1 MKKSLFSLLIAALT
15 SASAVAS
22 DTWSLQ
28 GTTFT
33 VDTLFHNQVGP
44 GTTSTSLW
52 FRNPANGDALRVFYA
67 TMDLTNPYLS
77 LRGVCATDKL
87 AGNETISGMAK
98 RKSKAGERYFVGINA
113 DFFTTSGQTNRGVSK
128 VGAPVGS
135 TVVDGVIYRARN
147 NATLYKNFV
156 VDTKGAVYVNPFFFG
171 GTVTAPDGTK
181 ATLGGINVSANEK
194 AASNQNKVTIYN
206 DLYYGATAETSG
218 CEIAAV
224 LVDGEKFETGKPF
237 KMKLVSAPSTAC
249 DMDIAKG
256 GYVLH
261 GHGTAATFISTL
273 HEGDTVAISPSWTFN
288 GQTVEPYQVISGN
301 PKILEN
307 GATLQSE
314 GDRGDASARHPRS
327 AVGYSDGGK
336 KVYFLVVDG
345 RSPISSGVRTTW
357 LADIMR
363 YAGATDGMNVD
374 GGGSS
379 VLYTSTLGIRNKPS
393 DGSERAD
400 GNAFYGVSSAPDDDA
415 IASIRF
421 VDFAL
426 RAPKYGVYT
435 PKFYGYNQYGMLVSQ
450 DVKGVKITC
459 DDAIGHVL
467 ADTTFYADG
476 TSLEGTVTASYNGY
490 SVSMPIQIINA
501 VDAINITNDSII
513 TDGYKQYPVAVQTMV
528 GETAMNIS
536 PLALTWKS
544 LDESI
549 VSIGEHT
556 GILKGL
562 RNGKTQVVGVL
573 GEICDTMTVNVEIPE
588 SRVMPIDPNLDLS
601 TWKISQTG
609 GKNVTA
615 TAIGNGFDYTYT
627 GASAR
632 GPKIVMTKNC
642 RLWSL
647 PDVIRVRLN
656 PGEAPV
662 KNFVFGLR
670 ANGGNMVYETVTPAE
685 ITSNKEMTVELPTA
699 NWCDASDMGNYPIT
713 LCSIQLNMNASTTGK
728 VYDMHF
734 TGFETVYRDAPEDPS
749 TKGDINA
756 DGVVNAD
763 DVSALINKILGLASH
778 SDGLCDVDG
787 DGVVNV
793 SDVAALI
800 YQILKK

>member
-1 MKKSLFSLLIAALT
+1 MKKTILSLLLATAT
-15 SASAVAS
+15 GVGAFAS

-28 GTTFT
+28 GTEFT
-33 VDTLFHNQVGP
+33 VDTLFYNQVGP

-87 AGNETISGMAK
+87 AGNERISAMAQ

-113 DFFTTSGQTNRGVSK
+113 DFFVTSGQTNRGVSK
-128 VGAPVGS
+128 VGTPVGS

-147 NATLYKNFV
+147 NSKLYKNFV

-171 GTVTAPDGTK
+171 GTVEAPDGTK

-206 DLYYGATAETSG
+206 DLYYGATAESG
-218 CEIAAV
+218 GSEIAAV
-224 LVDGEKFETGKPF
+224 LADGEKFETGKPF
-237 KMKLVSAPSTAC
+237 KMRLVSAPSTAG

-261 GHGTAATFISTL
+261 GHGTAATFISSL
-273 HEGDTVAISPSWTFN
+273 HEGGVITVSPSWTF
-288 GQTVEPYQVISGN
+288 GDLSVEPYQVISGN

-307 GATLQSE
+307 GVTLQSE

-327 AVGYSDGGK
+327 AVGYSHDGK

-357 LADIMR
+357 LADILR

-374 GGGSS
+374 GGGSA

-400 GNAFYGVSSAPDDDA
+400 GNAFYGVSSAPDDDS
-415 IASIRF
+415 IATIRF

-426 RAPKYGVYT
+426 RSPKYGVYT
-435 PKFYGYNQYGMLVSQ
+435 PKFYGYNQYGMLVDQ
-450 DVKGVKITC
+450 DVKGVTISC
-459 DDAIGHVL
+459 AESLGHVIG
-467 ADTTFYADG
+467 DTTFYADG
-476 TSLEGTVTASYNGY
+476 TLREGNLTATYRGTT
-490 SVSMPIQIINA
+490 VSMPIQIIDA
-501 VDAINITNDSII
+501 VDAIKITNDSII
-513 TDGYKQYPVAVQTMV
+513 TDGYKEYAVAVQTV
-528 GETAMNIS
+528 IGENTMNIS

-549 VSIGEHT
+549 VTIGEHT
-556 GILKGL
+556 GVLKGL

-573 GEICDTMTVNVEIPE
+573 GEICDTMEVSVEIPE
-588 SRVMPIDPNLDLS
+588 ARVMPIDPNLDIT
-601 TWKISQTG
+601 TWKFSQTG
-609 GKNVTA
+609 GKDVQTA
-615 TAIGNGFDYTYT
+615 AVGDGFTYTYT

-632 GPKIVMTKNC
+632 GPKIVLTKSL

-647 PDVIRVRLN
+647 PDVLRVRLN

-670 ANGGNMVYETVTPAE
+670 ANGGGMIYQTVTPEAV
-685 ITSNKEMTVELPTA
+685 TPGKEMTIDLPT
-699 NWCDASDMGNYPIT
+699 NSWCDAADMGNYPIT
-713 LCSIQLNMNASTTGK
+713 LSSIQLNMNTSTTGK

-734 TGFETVYRDAPEDPS
+734 TGLETVYLDASEAPAK
-749 TKGDINA
+749 KGDVNGDGVVDASDVAALVNEVLGLSDIAAAADING
-756 DGVVNAD
+756 DGVVNAG
-763 DVSALINKILGLASH
+763 DVTAL
-778 SDGLCDVDG
+778 
-787 DGVVNV
+787 VN
-793 SDVAALI
+793 L
-800 YQILKK
+800 LLN

>member
-1 MKKSLFSLLIAALT
+1 MKKTILSLLLATAT
-15 SASAVAS
+15 GVGAFAS

-28 GTTFT
+28 GTEFT
-33 VDTLFHNQVGP
+33 VDTLFYNQVGP

-87 AGNETISGMAK
+87 AGNETISGMAT

-113 DFFTTSGQTNRGVSK
+113 DFFVTSGQTNRGVSK
-128 VGAPVGS
+128 VGTPVGS

-171 GTVTAPDGTK
+171 GTVEAPDGTK
-181 ATLGGINVSANEK
+181 ATLGGINVNANEK

-206 DLYYGATAETSG
+206 DLYYGATAESG
-218 CEIAAV
+218 GSEIAAV
-224 LVDGEKFETGKPF
+224 LADGEKFETGKPF
-237 KMKLVSAPSTAC
+237 KMRLVSAPSTAG

-261 GHGTAATFISTL
+261 GHGTAATFISSL
-273 HEGDTVAISPSWTFN
+273 HEGDVITVSPSWTF
-288 GQTVEPYQVISGN
+288 GDLSVEPYQVISGN

-307 GATLQSE
+307 GVTLQSE

-327 AVGYSDGGK
+327 AVGYSHDGK

-374 GGGSS
+374 GGGSA
-379 VLYTSTLGIRNKPS
+379 VLYTSTLGVRNKPS
-393 DGSERAD
+393 DGRERAD
-400 GNAFYGVSSAPDDDA
+400 GNAFYGVSSAPDDDS
-415 IASIRF
+415 IATIRF

-426 RAPKYGVYT
+426 RSPKYGVYT
-435 PKFYGYNQYGMLVSQ
+435 PKFYGYNQYGMLVDQ
-450 DVKGVKITC
+450 DVKGVTISCTESL
-459 DDAIGHVL
+459 GHVI

-476 TSLEGTVTASYNGY
+476 TLREGNLTATYRGTTVT
-490 SVSMPIQIINA
+490 MPIQIIDA
-501 VDAINITNDSII
+501 VDAIKITNDSII
-513 TDGYKQYPVAVQTMV
+513 TDGYKEYAVAVQTVV
-528 GETAMNIS
+528 GENTMNIS

-549 VSIGEHT
+549 VTIGEHT
-556 GILKGL
+556 GVLKGL

-573 GEICDTMTVNVEIPE
+573 GEICDTMEVSVEIPE
-588 SRVMPIDPNLDLS
+588 ARVMPIDPNLDIT
-601 TWKISQTG
+601 TWKFSQTG
-609 GKNVTA
+609 GKDVQTA
-615 TAIGNGFDYTYT
+615 AVGDGFTYTYT

-632 GPKIVMTKNC
+632 GPKIVLTKSL

-647 PDVIRVRLN
+647 PDVLRVRLN

-670 ANGGNMVYETVTPAE
+670 ANGGSMIYQTVTPETVTPG
-685 ITSNKEMTVELPTA
+685 KEMTIDLPT
-699 NWCDASDMGNYPIT
+699 NSWCDAADMGNYPIT
-713 LCSIQLNMNASTTGK
+713 LSSIQLNMNTSTTGK

-734 TGFETVYRDAPEDPS
+734 TGLETVYLDAPEAPAKKGDVNGDGVVDAS
-749 TKGDINA
+749 DVAALVNEVLGLSDIAAAGDING
-756 DGVVNAD
+756 DGVVNAA
-763 DVSALINKILGLASH
+763 DVTAL
-778 SDGLCDVDG
+778 
-787 DGVVNV
+787 VN
-793 SDVAALI
+793 LL
-800 YQILKK
+800 LK

>member
-1 MKKSLFSLLIAALT
+1 MKKTILSLLLATAT
-15 SASAVAS
+15 GVGAFAS

-28 GTTFT
+28 GTEFT
-33 VDTLFHNQVGP
+33 VDTLFYNQVGP

-87 AGNETISGMAK
+87 AGNERISAMAQ

-113 DFFTTSGQTNRGVSK
+113 DFFVTSGQTNRGVSK
-128 VGAPVGS
+128 VGTPVGS

-147 NATLYKNFV
+147 NSKLYKNFV

-171 GTVTAPDGTK
+171 GTVEAPDGTK

-206 DLYYGATAETSG
+206 DLYYGATAESG
-218 CEIAAV
+218 GSEIAAV
-224 LVDGEKFETGKPF
+224 LADGEKFETGKPF
-237 KMKLVSAPSTAC
+237 KMRLVSAPSTAG

-261 GHGTAATFISTL
+261 GHGTAATFISSL
-273 HEGDTVAISPSWTFN
+273 HEGGVITVSPSWTF
-288 GQTVEPYQVISGN
+288 GDLSVEPYQVISGN

-307 GATLQSE
+307 GVTLQSE

-327 AVGYSDGGK
+327 AVGYSHDGK

-357 LADIMR
+357 LADILR

-374 GGGSS
+374 GGGSA

-400 GNAFYGVSSAPDDDA
+400 GNAFYGVSSAPDDDS
-415 IASIRF
+415 IATIRF

-426 RAPKYGVYT
+426 RSPKYGVYT
-435 PKFYGYNQYGMLVSQ
+435 PKFYGYNQYGMLVDQ
-450 DVKGVKITC
+450 DVKGVTISC
-459 DDAIGHVL
+459 AESLGHVIG
-467 ADTTFYADG
+467 DTTFYADG
-476 TSLEGTVTASYNGY
+476 TLREGNLTATYRGTT
-490 SVSMPIQIINA
+490 VSMPIQIIDA
-501 VDAINITNDSII
+501 VDAIKITNDSII
-513 TDGYKQYPVAVQTMV
+513 TDGYKKYAVAVQTV
-528 GETAMNIS
+528 IGENTMNIS

-549 VSIGEHT
+549 VTIGEHT
-556 GILKGL
+556 GVLKGL

-573 GEICDTMTVNVEIPE
+573 GEICDTMEVSVEIPE
-588 SRVMPIDPNLDLS
+588 ARVMPIDPNLDIT
-601 TWKISQTG
+601 TWKFSQTG
-609 GKNVTA
+609 GKDVQTA
-615 TAIGNGFDYTYT
+615 AVGDGFTYTYT

-632 GPKIVMTKNC
+632 GPKIVLTKSL

-647 PDVIRVRLN
+647 PDVLRVRLN

-670 ANGGNMVYETVTPAE
+670 ANGGGMIYQTVTPEAV
-685 ITSNKEMTVELPTA
+685 TPGKEMTIDLPT
-699 NWCDASDMGNYPIT
+699 NSWCDAADMGNYPIT
-713 LCSIQLNMNASTTGK
+713 LSSIQLNMNTSTTGK

-734 TGFETVYRDAPEDPS
+734 TGLETVYLDASEAPAK
-749 TKGDINA
+749 KGDVNGDGVVDASDVAALVNEVLGLSDIAAAADING
-756 DGVVNAD
+756 DGVVNAG
-763 DVSALINKILGLASH
+763 DVTAL
-778 SDGLCDVDG
+778 
-787 DGVVNV
+787 VN
-793 SDVAALI
+793 L
-800 YQILKK
+800 LLN